1 MAADPRDAH
10 VVEIPSDAPPQSP
23 ALPSIV
29 AASAAIQHHPLTQ
42 ISESPGHL
50 LLLKLWQREEDLHGR
65 RAAALESRM
74 DAAKRGAFELSS
86 LFFAFHGLS
95 LTLLFASSAHLPHR
109 ACRHTWWVPAALSL
123 STSLVLACAVHARVS
138 GYWDASRRLTRERG
152 EGRALARCMQE
163 LRMKGASFDLSKQP
177 HAAASTKRMKS
188 SSVEVTWRP
197 IAWVSRNLVTIA
209 LLCVAGVVVPCCKFI
224 LCG

>member
-95 LTLLFASSAHLPHR
+95 LTLLFASSAHLPTAR
-109 ACRHTWWVPAALSL
+109 AATRVGPAALSL